1 MTMDEYLFNF
11 FSHRVALDER
21 LRIHLCEEHL
31 KLMLYRRLYESMGG
45 EFKVEKKK
53 NDLKKKS
60 FFFGGFM
67 IETIGA
73 VQALLCDGPMIVEK
87 LVITGGRKY
96 RMIQLWISC

>member
-1 MTMDEYLFNF
+1 
-11 FSHRVALDER
+11 
-21 LRIHLCEEHL
+21 
-31 KLMLYRRLYESMGG
+31 
-45 EFKVEKKK
+45 
-53 NDLKKKS
+53 
-60 FFFGGFM
+60 M